1 MPASG
6 VTVPLDVT
14 PALPPPAVSGL
25 DEASAPMTAIFVSE
39 DDSGSTPPLFFSSTV
54 PSSASCR
61 ASVTCAALV
70 AVSAGDP
77 AGGSSNRPNAN
88 ISVSTGV
95 TMEFSV
101 AVDTA
106 PDDTALCSALPNSPS
121 VPGMS
126 WSRPA
131 LADAAV
137 ACVAYQSEVTKPPK
151 PNCWRSTVDS
161 R

>member
-1 MPASG
+1 
-6 VTVPLDVT
+6 
-14 PALPPPAVSGL
+14 
-25 DEASAPMTAIFVSE
+25 MTAIDLS
-39 DDSGSTPPLFFSSTV
+39 DDVSGSTPPPLFFNSTV
-54 PSSASCR
+54 PSSASCS
-61 ASVTCAALV
+61 ASETCPGLV
-70 AVSAGDP
+70 AAWAGDP
-77 AGGSSNRPNAN
+77 AGGTSNRPYPN

-95 TMEFSV
+95 TMEFRV

-106 PDDTALCSALPNSPS
+106 PDETALCSALPNQPS

-137 ACVAYQSEVTKPPK
+137 ACVAYQSEVTNPPK
-151 PNCWRSTVDS
+151 PNSWRSTVDS